1 MAEDVVDRVLAYK
14 NISTTSDGTHIGPS
28 QTLQKSLRGGKG
40 YTKNVAIKLVQKFGI
55 SEDTAKHLARTYGT
69 HAFDVCYLSQPT
81 GKTWP
86 RFGQVLVE
94 GYPFIEAEIEYACKN
109 EYVCTLR

>member
-1 MAEDVVDRVLAYK
+1 MAEDVVDRVLEYK
-14 NISTTSDGTHIGPS
+14 GMSMTSDGMEIGPCR
-28 QTLQKSLRGGKG
+28 TLTKSLRGGEG

-69 HAFDVCYLSQPT
+69 HSFDVCYLSQPT

-94 GYPFIEAEIEYACKN
+94 GYPYIEAEIE
-109 EYVCTLR
+109 

>member
-14 NISTTSDGTHIGPS
+14 NMSTTSDGTHIGPS
-28 QTLQKSLRGGKG
+28 QTLQKSLRGGNG

-69 HAFDVCYLSQPT
+69 HAFDVCYLSRPT

-94 GYPFIEAEIEYACKN
+94 GYPFIEAEIEYACEN